1 MADQRDR
8 PTLAGA
14 LLERHPQSD
23 LLELSRLE
31 ETGLVEGVGE
41 RGPRAR
47 HPYRITDA
55 GRLAFRE
62 WLEAWA
68 AAGPRDDQ
76 LRSPLVLTVFFG
88 GFLDPGVVERLL
100 HEYRLRHQRMLE
112 SRRAMLKGLSK
123 SERESLPA
131 ATLDRGIA
139 LHETTV
145 AWLDRTIRR
154 FKGRSQARPSRPT
167 PANSSRGGMD

>member
-1 MADQRDR
+1 
-8 PTLAGA
+8 
-14 LLERHPQSD
+14 LERHPQSD